1 MRVRATS
8 FMSKLQTGE
17 WDNRKTGTW
26 SEEKEQIIMAMKDNW
41 KGRICTKH
49 SQVDL
54 KAEVQTKLV
63 VGYVVIRKMFC
74 GVCNWRKV
82 VSRGGGSKH
91 NIIVSYLFFV
101 CFGVCAS

>member
-41 KGRICTKH
+41 KVKI
-49 SQVDL
+49 
-54 KAEVQTKLV
+54 
-63 VGYVVIRKMFC
+63 
-74 GVCNWRKV
+74 
-82 VSRGGGSKH
+82 
-91 NIIVSYLFFV
+91 
-101 CFGVCAS
+101 